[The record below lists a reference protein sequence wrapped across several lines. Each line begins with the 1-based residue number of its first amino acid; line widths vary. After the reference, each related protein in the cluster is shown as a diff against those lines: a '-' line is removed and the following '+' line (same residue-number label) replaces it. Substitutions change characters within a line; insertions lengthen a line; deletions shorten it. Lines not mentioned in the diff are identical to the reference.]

1 MNPVKVCLTVSGR
14 SLEGNLET
22 VNLYSRSIDLVEL
35 RADFL
40 ADSELSSLGRF
51 PALAG
56 LPVIL
61 TLRRRR
67 DRGGFDGSEA
77 ERCRLL
83 TAAGGQFAYVDLE
96 EDLRAPVLEESLRS
110 RGARIIRSL
119 HDFDKVP
126 DRLVERIRRL
136 PRRGD
141 EIPKAAVWPAGCAD
155 LLRLVRCARELQD
168 IGEKVLIGMGP
179 VGLPTLILA
188 ARLGSNICFTT
199 APGAE
204 SAPGQLDPVTLK
216 DLYRFAA
223 IGESTRLFGVIGN
236 PIAHSRSPEIHNQ
249 GYERLKLDA
258 VYLPFL
264 VDDPA
269 CFFSLA
275 AELDVRGFSVTIP
288 HKQAVLPL
296 LTEAD
301 EAVRRVGACNTV
313 VREGRD
319 WRGSNTDVHGFL
331 QPLRRHLR
339 PAGHMT
345 LPAAVIGAGGAAR
358 AVVYALGSLGIRPL
372 ILNRNLE
379 RAAALAKDFAC
390 THAGLDSRGRALLE
404 QHNGLIVQTTPV
416 GMEPNEG
423 EDPLPEYS
431 FRGHEIV
438 YDLVYKP
445 YRTRFLSRAEAAGC
459 TVIPG
464 YQMLKAQ
471 AETQFRL
478 FTGLSLPSD

>member
-1 MNPVKVCLTVSGR
+1 MIPVKICLSVTGR
-14 SLEGNLET
+14 SLEGDLET
-22 VNLYSRSIDLVEL
+22 VNLYRRCIDLVEL

-51 PALAG
+51 PQLAG

-67 DRGGFDGSEA
+67 DRGVFDGSEA

-83 TAAGGQFAYVDLE
+83 AAAGGRFAYVDLE
-96 EDLRAPVLEESLRS
+96 EDLRAPALEESVRS
-110 RGARIIRSL
+110 RGSRIIRSL
-119 HDFDKVP
+119 CDFDNLP
-126 DRLVERIRRL
+126 DNLAERIRRL

-155 LLRLVRCARELQD
+155 LLRLLRCARELQD
-168 IGEKVLIGMGP
+168 IGEKVIIGMGP
-179 VGLPTLILA
+179 VGLPTRILA
-188 ARLGSNICFTT
+188 ARLGSSICFTA
-199 APGAE
+199 APGGE
-204 SAPGQLDPVTLK
+204 SAPGQLDPVTLT
-216 DLYRFAA
+216 DLYRFAS
-223 IGESTRLFGVIGN
+223 IGEATRLFGVIGN

-249 GYERLKLDA
+249 GYERAKLDA

-313 VREGRD
+313 VRKGRG

-339 PAGHMT
+339 PAGHA

-372 ILNRNLE
+372 VLNRNLE
-379 RAAALAKDFAC
+379 RAAALAKEFGC
-390 THAGLDSRGRALLE
+390 VHAGLDSRGRSLLE
-404 QHNGLIVQTTPV
+404 RHNGLIVQTTPV

-423 EDPLPEYS
+423 EDPLPDYS

-438 YDLVYKP
+438 YDLIYKP
-445 YRTRFLSRAEAAGC
+445 YRTCFLSRAEAAGC

-464 YQMLKAQ
+464 YQM
-471 AETQFRL
+471 ETQFRL
-478 FTGLSLPSD
+478 FTGLSLPTA